1 MDTTIGLPP
10 EAKKIAH
17 FVEHERT
24 IEVNR
29 KEKHKVSEE
38 KVDNE
43 VVNFIKRTDEKT
55 LSSSINSL
63 IALDYRLS
71 LQFYLLLFYMQELYM

>member
-1 MDTTIGLPP
+1 M
-10 EAKKIAH
+10 
-17 FVEHERT
+17 EHERT

-43 VVNFIKRTDEKT
+43 VVNFIKRTDVEKDFIIIHKQSYST
-55 LSSSINSL
+55 
-63 IALDYRLS
+63 
-71 LQFYLLLFYMQELYM
+71 

>member
-43 VVNFIKRTDEKT
+43 VVNFMKRTDVEIDF
-55 LSSSINSL
+55 SIIHKQSYNT
-63 IALDYRLS
+63 
-71 LQFYLLLFYMQELYM
+71 